1 MNYISYSLW
10 GDDKRYFDGLLL
22 CIEKAKLHY
31 PHFTVVVFIDKML
44 KKSWVNKLTQM
55 RIAVIPKSKKYEWD
69 GLYWRFEVFDLEDCE
84 MAIVRDSDSPSTKR
98 ESELV
103 YEWINSDKKLHIIR
117 DHPAHDMPIMGGMWG
132 AKYTF
137 PFKISACIDRWRWRS
152 QKGTDQ
158 FFLRKFIYLKYWKD
172 ALVHSS
178 NNAFSR
184 EYVNWIEPTS
194 NYIGKPYFC
203 PENYSPSYEKKL
215 HKRPNFL
222 KTLKSEFYLLR
233 NSIRSKKSLNYEP
246 ERKIK
251 TQLPRIK

>member
-10 GDDKRYFDGLLL
+10 GDDKKYFDGLLL

-44 KKSWVNKLTQM
+44 KNSWVKKLTQM
-55 RIAVIPKSKKYEWD
+55 RVTVIPKSKEYEWD